1 MINSFCVRLNR
12 NSIIFDK
19 TITLLTGLDENGKE
33 SGGLGYYRYRAIEF
47 LINEEDRK
55 RYGDVVSISGRLSAI
70 MKTLLV
76 KRLESSFH
84 AFKKSLGRFLNN
96 TDHMIRMFEDDK
108 VYVAPDIDVNKY
120 LDEGN
125 EEGLEA
131 KINEKGGNNQVY
143 KASEFKEEFIPLLK
157 QDRELVKELVDEWNK
172 IDYDPKLEKFLA
184 DLKSDFLNKK
194 KNH

>member
-1 MINSFCVRLNR
+1 M
-12 NSIIFDK
+12 
-19 TITLLTGLDENGKE
+19 
-33 SGGLGYYRYRAIEF
+33 
-47 LINEEDRK
+47 NEEDRK
-55 RYGDVVSISGRLSAI
+55 RYGDVESISGRLAAI

-84 AFKKSLGRFLNN
+84 AFKKSLGRFLKN
-96 TDHMIRMFEDDK
+96 TDHMIKMFDDDK

-143 KASEFKEEFIPLLK
+143 SASEFKEDFIPLLK

-172 IDYDPKLEKFLA
+172 IDYDPKLEKFLSRF
-184 DLKSDFLNKK
+184 KI
-194 KNH
+194 